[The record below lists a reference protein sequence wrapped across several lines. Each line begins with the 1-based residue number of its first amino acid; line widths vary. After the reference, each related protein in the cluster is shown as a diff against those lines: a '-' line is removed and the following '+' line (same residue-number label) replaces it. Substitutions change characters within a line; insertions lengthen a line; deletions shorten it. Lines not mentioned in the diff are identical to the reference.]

1 MTKMTDE
8 TIRRQQSVI
17 DNLNES
23 DFERIKQWK
32 LADLFEVLMYK
43 QKALFWESVAIAL
56 SCLDR
61 RSTSG
66 LRMSRFFPR

>member
-1 MTKMTDE
+1 MTDE

-17 DNLNES
+17 DNLNEN

-32 LADLFEVLMYK
+32 LADLFEVLMYE

-56 SCLDR
+56 SWLDR